1 MNFFNFWSGTQEE
14 EADPV
19 DPVELERPE
28 QLFAE
33 ERKEEITELRP
44 NKKIVL
50 SIIKEDCLLCLGV
63 VRFFNLAN
71 LSGLDTETKMRWYN
85 SNKNSVYDALYE
97 MNKSSV
103 YFASFIEQSPRRIRL
118 YYKRNGHYDNFWRTW
133 WGNNKNILSSA

>member
-1 MNFFNFWSGTQEE
+1 MNFFNFWSGPSEE
-14 EADPV
+14 EEEV
-19 DPVELERPE
+19 DPEQLEQPE

-133 WGNNKNILSSA
+133 WGNNKNILSST